1 MPLSGWMRLFLW
13 FAHLVSIFSL
23 VGFLRRKGAMPV
35 AHMAPR
41 FALDVTI
48 WATGISPLLRLC
60 APKSL
65 AIRNVFSAGKFKV
78 LPETIPQ

>member
-1 MPLSGWMRLFLW
+1 MRLFHW
-13 FAHLVSIFSL
+13 FAHLVKRSFF
-23 VGFLRRKGAMPV
+23 VGFVRRKGATPV

-41 FALDVTI
+41 FALDVAI

-78 LPETIPQ
+78 LPETIP